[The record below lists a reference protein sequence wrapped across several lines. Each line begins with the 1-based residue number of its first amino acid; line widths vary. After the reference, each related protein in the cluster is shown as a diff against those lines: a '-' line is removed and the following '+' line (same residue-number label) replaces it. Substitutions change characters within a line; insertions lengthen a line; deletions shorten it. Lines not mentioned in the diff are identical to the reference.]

1 MSKRYH
7 LLSRKVTVGV
17 TLMAAPIFIVVLGI
31 LYLQSRYLIHQ
42 EAVESTTSL
51 LNTSL
56 QRVINYVSTVETGAK
71 SNAWMIEEKFDEERM
86 LAVSRRIVDLNR
98 NVVSSSIFVVP
109 GALPNHPTKFS
120 VYSVNT
126 GDTIYTTSEPEYEY
140 FDRMCYTKP
149 IETGKACWVDP
160 FIDFTESRVD
170 HNQAIA
176 TYSVP
181 LRQANGRIAGVVA
194 VDLSF
199 SNMAKILNDVDSLY
213 DNAYYIRV
221 GADGRYLIHPDSTRL
236 FNKTIFTDVDPKM
249 GADLITLGHE
259 MTAGKHGSLEIN
271 LHNTQYHVC
280 YSPVPNTDWSLA
292 LVCPEND
299 MMYGFAK
306 IGYVMIAIIII
317 GLLLIILLI
326 NHIVKETLSPIGRLL
341 GNTQQLAEGNY
352 YEQIPEAKGKGVIA
366 KMQNSFAQMQHAL
379 NARMGT
385 LRNNAEEIRQH
396 NEELA
401 KAQEQADETVRR
413 KNLFIQHVAQQM
425 RMPLNVI
432 TGFANVL
439 RESCDNREA
448 IDAEQ
453 LSSIESMM
461 KSNSVNLN
469 LMVVMLFDAS
479 EPESAEVMKCSRKDE
494 VSCIDFAQE
503 CIRYTTSHFPN
514 ANISFSSE
522 VPEAFCILTNRLYL
536 MRTLR
541 ELLYNA
547 AKYTDGTN
555 IKLIVTQ
562 TDTKV
567 RFTVQDIGP
576 GLKIDADELIFK
588 PFVRDGDLSE
598 GLGLGLPLAK
608 RHAKSLGGDLIF
620 DPDYH
625 VGCRVTIEL
634 PK

>member
-7 LLSRKVTVGV
+7 LLSRKLSVGV
-17 TLMAAPIFIVVLGI
+17 MLMAAPIFVVALGI

-42 EAVESTTSL
+42 EAMESSRSQ
-51 LNTSL
+51 LNISL
-56 QRVINYVSTVETGAK
+56 QRVINYMGTVETGAK
-71 SNAWMIEEKFDEERM
+71 SNAWMIEENFSEERM
-86 LAVSRRIVDLNR
+86 LAVSRRIVDLNH

-109 GALPNHPTKFS
+109 GMLPNHHENFS
-120 VYSVNT
+120 VYSVNN
-126 GDTIYTTSEPEYEY
+126 GDTIFTTSEPEYDY
-140 FDRMCYTKP
+140 LGRMCYTKP

-176 TYSVP
+176 TYSMP

-199 SNMAKILNDVDSLY
+199 SSMAKILNNVEHTY
-213 DNAYYIRV
+213 DNSYYILV
-221 GADGRYLIHPDSTRL
+221 GTDGRYLIHPDSTRL

-259 MTAGKHGSLEIN
+259 MTAGKHGSLEIKLN
-271 LHNTQYHVC
+271 NTLYHVS
-280 YSPVPNTDWSLA
+280 YAPVPDTGWSLA
-292 LVCPEND
+292 LVCPD
-299 MMYGFAK
+299 YDVMHGFYK
-306 IGYVMIAIIII
+306 IGYLMIAIIII
-317 GLLLIILLI
+317 GLLLIIWLC
-326 NHIVKETLSPIGRLL
+326 NRVTKQTLSPIGRLL
-341 GNTQQLAEGNY
+341 DNTRHLAEGNY
-352 YEQIPEAKGKGVIA
+352 DEQIPKAEGKGVIA
-366 KMQNSFAQMQHAL
+366 RLQNSFAQMQNAL
-379 NARMGT
+379 NTRMGT
-385 LRNNAEEIRQH
+385 LRSNADEIRK
-396 NEELA
+396 NNDELA
-401 KAQEQADETVRR
+401 NSQRQIDETVRR
-413 KNLFIQHVAQQM
+413 KSLFIQHVAQQM

-439 RESCDNREA
+439 RESSDNKEA

-453 LSSIESMM
+453 LSSIASMM
-461 KSNSVNLN
+461 KSNAVNLN

-494 VSCIDFAQE
+494 VSCNDFAQE

-514 ANISFSSE
+514 AHIRFTSE
-522 VPEAFCILTNRLYL
+522 VPDAFCILTNHLYL

-555 IKLIVTQ
+555 IKLTVTQ

-567 RFTVQDIGP
+567 RFTVQDVGP
-576 GLKIDADELIFK
+576 GLNIDADELIFK

-608 RHAKSLGGDLIF
+608 RHAKSLGGDLVF
-620 DPDYH
+620 DSEYH
-625 VGCRVTIEL
+625 EGCRVTIEL

>member
-7 LLSRKVTVGV
+7 LLSRKLSVGV
-17 TLMAAPIFIVVLGI
+17 MLMAAPIFVVALGI

-42 EAVESTTSL
+42 EAMESSRSQ
-51 LNTSL
+51 LNISL
-56 QRVINYVSTVETGAK
+56 QRVINYMGTVETGAK
-71 SNAWMIEEKFDEERM
+71 ANAWMIEENLSEERM

-109 GALPNHPTKFS
+109 GLLPNHPKNFS

-126 GDTIYTTSEPEYEY
+126 GDTVLTTSEPEYDYLE
-140 FDRMCYTKP
+140 RMCYTKP

-176 TYSVP
+176 TYSMP

-199 SNMAKILNDVDSLY
+199 SNMAKILNNIEQAY
-213 DNAYYIRV
+213 DNSYYILL
-221 GADGRYLIHPDSTRL
+221 GSDGRYLIHPDSTRL

-271 LHNTQYHVC
+271 LNKTLYHVS
-280 YSPVPNTDWSLA
+280 YAPVPDTGWSLA
-292 LVCPEND
+292 LVCPD
-299 MMYGFAK
+299 KDVMHGFYK
-306 IGYVMIAIIII
+306 IGYLMIGIIII
-317 GLLLIILLI
+317 GLLLIIWLCNRI
-326 NHIVKETLSPIGRLL
+326 ITETLSPIGSLL
-341 GNTQQLAEGNY
+341 DNTRHLAEGNY
-352 YEQIPEAKGKGVIA
+352 DVQIPKAEGKGVIA
-366 KMQNSFAQMQHAL
+366 RMQNSFAQMQNAL
-379 NARMGT
+379 NTRMGT
-385 LRNNAEEIRQH
+385 LRRNADDIRKNNDD
-396 NEELA
+396 LA
-401 KAQEQADETVRR
+401 KSQQQADENVRR

-439 RESCDNREA
+439 RESSDNKDA

-453 LSSIESMM
+453 LSSIASMM
-461 KSNSVNLN
+461 KSNAVNLN

-494 VSCIDFAQE
+494 VSCNDFAQE

-514 ANISFSSE
+514 AHIRFTSE
-522 VPEAFCILTNRLYL
+522 VPDTFCILTNRLYL

-555 IKLIVTQ
+555 IKLAVTQ

-567 RFTVQDIGP
+567 RFTVQDVGP
-576 GLKIDADELIFK
+576 GLKIDGDELIFK
-588 PFVRDGDLSE
+588 PFVREGDLSE

-620 DPDYH
+620 DSEYH
-625 VGCRVTIEL
+625 EGCRVTIEL

>member
-7 LLSRKVTVGV
+7 LLSRKLSVGV
-17 TLMAAPIFIVVLGI
+17 MLMAAPIFVVALGV

-42 EAVESTTSL
+42 EAMESSRSQL
-51 LNTSL
+51 DISL
-56 QRVINYVSTVETGAK
+56 QRIINYMGTVETAAK
-71 SNAWMIEEKFDEERM
+71 SNAWMIEENLSEERM
-86 LAVSRRIVDLNR
+86 LAVSRRIVDLNH

-109 GALPNHPTKFS
+109 GLLPNHPKKFS

-126 GDTIYTTSEPEYEY
+126 GDTILTTSEPEYEY
-140 FDRMCYTKP
+140 LDRKCYTKS

-176 TYSVP
+176 TYSMP

-199 SNMAKILNDVDSLY
+199 SNMAKILNDVESAY
-213 DNAYYIRV
+213 DNSYYILV
-221 GADGRYLIHPDSTRL
+221 GTDGRYLIHPDSTRL
-236 FNKTIFTDVDPKM
+236 FNKTIFTDVDPKS

-271 LHNTQYHVC
+271 LHNTLYHVS
-280 YSPVPNTDWSLA
+280 YVPVPDTGWSLA
-292 LVCPEND
+292 LVCPNKD
-299 MMYGFAK
+299 VMHGFYM
-306 IGYVMIAIIII
+306 IGYLMVGIIII
-317 GLLLIILLI
+317 GLLLIIWLCNRI
-326 NHIVKETLSPIGRLL
+326 ITETLSPIGRLL
-341 GNTQQLAEGNY
+341 DNTRHLAEGNFDV
-352 YEQIPEAKGKGVIA
+352 QIPKAAGKGVIA
-366 KMQNSFAQMQHAL
+366 RMQNSFAQMQNAL
-379 NARMGT
+379 NTRMGA
-385 LRNNAEEIRQH
+385 LRKDADEIRK
-396 NEELA
+396 NNDDLA
-401 KAQEQADETVRR
+401 KSQQQADENVRR

-439 RESCDNREA
+439 RESSDNKDA

-453 LSSIESMM
+453 LSSIASMM
-461 KSNSVNLN
+461 KSNAVNLN

-494 VSCIDFAQE
+494 VSCNDFAQE
-503 CIRYTTSHFPN
+503 CIRYTTSHFLD
-514 ANISFSSE
+514 AHIRFTSE
-522 VPEAFCILTNRLYL
+522 VPDTFCILTNRLYL

-547 AKYTDGTN
+547 AKYTDGKN
-555 IKLIVTQ
+555 IKLTVTQ
-562 TDTKV
+562 TDTKI
-567 RFTVQDIGP
+567 RFTVQDVGP

-588 PFVRDGDLSE
+588 PFVREGDLSE

-620 DPDYH
+620 DSSYH
-625 VGCRVTIEL
+625 EGCRVTIEL